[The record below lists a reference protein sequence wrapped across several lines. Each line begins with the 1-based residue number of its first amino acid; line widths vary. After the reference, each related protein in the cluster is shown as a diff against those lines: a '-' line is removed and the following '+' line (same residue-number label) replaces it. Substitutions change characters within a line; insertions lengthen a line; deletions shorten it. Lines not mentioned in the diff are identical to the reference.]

1 MENWSKENLSI
12 IGVIGGVGP
21 YAGLDFVKKI
31 FDNTKA
37 NCDQEHLNCML
48 VSCSS
53 IIPDRT
59 GFLLQNEGAA
69 AQPSGAG
76 ENPAYGMFESAKRL
90 YLAGVRHA
98 VVACNTAHSGR
109 IFSLFSVLVKEQLP
123 ELNIVNLLE
132 TCALYVKESL
142 PKIKRVGLLASMGT
156 HKTRVYHEYFKK
168 EDGFI
173 LIEPDAAG
181 QERVHE
187 AIYSVKA
194 NTKDIGI
201 KEREKISNEILRLA
215 GQGAEAVVLGC
226 TELPLAADP
235 KDFRIP
241 VIDPGLVVARRLISL
256 VAPEKLA
263 N

>member
-1 MENWSKENLSI
+1 MESKLKENLSI

-59 GFLLQNEGAA
+59 GFLLQNKAA
-69 AQPSGAG
+69 TVQASKDG
-76 ENPAYGMFESAKRL
+76 ENPACGMFESARRL
-90 YLAGVRHA
+90 YLAGVRYA

-109 IFSLFSVLVKEQLP
+109 IFSLFSTMVKEQLP
-123 ELNIVNLLE
+123 ELNIINLLE
-132 TCALYVKESL
+132 TCARYVTESL
-142 PKIKRVGLLASMGT
+142 PKTKRVGLLASIGT
-156 HKTRVYHEYFKK
+156 HKTGVYHEYLKK
-168 EDGFI
+168 EDGFV
-173 LIEPDAAG
+173 LMEPDSTG

-187 AIYSVKA
+187 AIYSIKA

-201 KEREKISNEILRLA
+201 KVREKISNEINRLA
-215 GQGAEAVVLGC
+215 WQGAEAVILGC

-235 KDFRIP
+235 KDFKIP
-241 VIDPGLVVARRLISL
+241 VIDPGLLAARRLISL
-256 VAPEKLA
+256 VAPEKLV